1 MLSELTGKDHQPGSH
16 VDVKARTLGST
27 GGACPVGV
35 SWGGGVWELKREWCE
50 EGRTCAK
57 ALR

>member
-1 MLSELTGKDHQPGSH
+1 MLSELKGKDHQPGSH

-35 SWGGGVWELKREWCE
+35 SWGGESGSSSVSGVKRGEHVQ
-50 EGRTCAK
+50 RP
-57 ALR
+57 